1 MDPGVRRGDS
11 FVIVTRCAALKFL
24 QSPLS
29 ALAVIIPIGPN
40 EQAWQTLLPQLN
52 FLPTGAE
59 ICLVFCQQSPPPPEL
74 PQIAAKIIYTT
85 APMGRARQLNAGAA
99 ATQNSE
105 LWFVH
110 ADSSLSANTAAAIT
124 GAISSTKH
132 LNTLHYFD
140 LRFAKGSSSKMRIN
154 EFGVWLRTRLL
165 GLAFGDQGF
174 LLSRANFIRLGG
186 YDETLP
192 SAEDHALIWRARR
205 AGMAIRAIGASLSTS
220 ARRYTEYGWAKTTAK
235 HLRLTWQQMRF
246 FAKQTEKNT

>member
-1 MDPGVRRGDS
+1 MV
-11 FVIVTRCAALKFL
+11 AAVCVN
-24 QSPLS
+24 PLAS
-29 ALAVIIPIGPN
+29 LAVIIPVGPN
-40 EQAWQTLLPQLN
+40 DQTWRLLLPQLS
-52 FLPTGAE
+52 FLPAGAE
-59 ICLVFCQQSPPPPEL
+59 ICVVFCEQSALPYEL
-74 PQIAAKIIYTT
+74 PQIAAKIKGIT
-85 APMGRARQLNAGAA
+85 APMGRARQLNAGVA
-99 ATQNSE
+99 ATQNAE

-124 GAISSTKH
+124 GAISNTKH

-140 LRFAKGSSSKMRIN
+140 LRFSKGSSSKMRIN
-154 EFGVWLRTRLL
+154 EFGVWLRTRLF

-205 AGMAIRAIGASLSTS
+205 AGLAIRAIGASLSTS
-220 ARRYTEYGWAKTTAK
+220 ARRYAEYGWAKTTAK

-246 FAKQTEKNT
+246 FAKQTEKNR